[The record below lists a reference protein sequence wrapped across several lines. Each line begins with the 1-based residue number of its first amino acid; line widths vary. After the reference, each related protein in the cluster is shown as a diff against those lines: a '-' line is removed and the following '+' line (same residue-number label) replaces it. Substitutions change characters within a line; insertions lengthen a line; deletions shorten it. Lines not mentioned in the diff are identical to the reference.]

1 MEIQLLQMK
10 LNGVILWIPF
20 NLIQLCQNNL
30 LRLPMEMV
38 ELPMLGKVKR
48 YHIEERDV
56 PKFQL
61 QYIFGTK
68 SIYWYLNEYQIP
80 FVLMG
85 DLPTF

>member
-10 LNGVILWIPF
+10 LNGVILWILF

-48 YHIEERDV
+48 YHIE
-56 PKFQL
+56 KL
-61 QYIFGTK
+61 KSTKILASIFGTEVRLG
-68 SIYWYLNEYQIP
+68 I
-80 FVLMG
+80 
-85 DLPTF
+85 